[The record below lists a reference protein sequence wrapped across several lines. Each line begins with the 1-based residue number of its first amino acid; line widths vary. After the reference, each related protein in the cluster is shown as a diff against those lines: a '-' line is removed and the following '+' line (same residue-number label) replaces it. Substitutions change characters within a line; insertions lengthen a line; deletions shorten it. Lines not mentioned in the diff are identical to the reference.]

1 MPLFIVS
8 YRASQAKPHK
18 YSKYRRRAKF
28 GSFVLTEMVHMER
41 ELELLKIAVS
51 ILVDNENIIQQ
62 RQNYAK
68 KRKSWAAFRSNL
80 TDRQFQR
87 YLRMSKECFELLSDR
102 IKSNFGER

>member
-1 MPLFIVS
+1 MNLFVFS

-51 ILVDNENIIQQ
+51 ILVDNENIIQHRNNSEKERKF
-62 RQNYAK
+62 RQK
-68 KRKSWAAFRSNL
+68 KSWAAF
-80 TDRQFQR
+80 
-87 YLRMSKECFELLSDR
+87 
-102 IKSNFGER
+102 